1 MTKIDKKKTI
11 DFYLRNNWLKISRIY
26 NYIAKRDYG
35 VSMSIGFILLSIDKE
50 GTPSTKLGPK
60 MGLENTSLPR
70 SLKWMEDNGMIY
82 RKADKFD
89 KRKVL
94 IYVTEKGLELRK
106 QAKDCVLK
114 INERF
119 MSEFTEE
126 EAEDLISKLH
136 KLDKIISNFDVEEL
150 CNQEVPNK

>member
-1 MTKIDKKKTI
+1 MTKNNEKKTI

-26 NYIAKRDYG
+26 NAIAKRDYG

-70 SLKWMEDNGMIY
+70 SLKWMEEQGLIY
-82 RKADKFD
+82 KVADKYD

-94 IYVTEKGLELRK
+94 IFITEKGLQFRR
-106 QAKDCVLK
+106 QTRDCVLEV
-114 INERF
+114 NHRF
-119 MSEFTEE
+119 MSEFTEQ
-126 EAEDLISKLH
+126 EAEALKSGLEKLDNVISK
-136 KLDKIISNFDVEEL
+136 FDINELSTVE
-150 CNQEVPNK
+150 NK

>member
-1 MTKIDKKKTI
+1 MTKNLKEKTI

-26 NYIAKRDYG
+26 NGIAKRDYG

-70 SLKWMEDNGMIY
+70 SLKWMEENNLIY
-82 RKADKFD
+82 KVPDKYD

-94 IYVTEKGLELRK
+94 IYVTEEGLNFRTKAKECVVSINQKLMSKFTPKEAEVLRLGLEKL
-106 QAKDCVLK
+106 DN
-114 INERF
+114 II
-119 MSEFTEE
+119 SEFDVNEMC
-126 EAEDLISKLH
+126 ANKH
-136 KLDKIISNFDVEEL
+136 K
-150 CNQEVPNK
+150 